1 MRIMKHYFAFVSR
14 NRYIVQKKLKNIVVL
29 GLKSKK
35 VYETINSELSILGL
49 FNHNRELLF
58 RCQEQTFGRHGSP
71 FFIDG
76 TAACPDIQKPAG
88 HTCVEN
94 LAGVFI
100 FQFFQTAATAPV
112 T

>member
-49 FNHNRELLF
+49 FNHNRELLVYH
-58 RCQEQTFGRHGSP
+58 QEGAGRTRGWEMAAFLPGVHFTTPGWKRAGLSQGCYCSPCIYIQT
-71 FFIDG
+71 
-76 TAACPDIQKPAG
+76 
-88 HTCVEN
+88 N
-94 LAGVFI
+94 
-100 FQFFQTAATAPV
+100 
-112 T
+112 

>member
-49 FNHNRELLF
+49 FNHNRELLHELQGF
-58 RCQEQTFGRHGSP
+58 RLGDVGAAQWRKFWLNGGRG
-71 FFIDG
+71 
-76 TAACPDIQKPAG
+76 Q
-88 HTCVEN
+88 
-94 LAGVFI
+94 L
-100 FQFFQTAATAPV
+100 Q
-112 T
+112 